1 MPTEML
7 QHITELHVPTEV
19 HVASVTCGAL
29 TCEMIQV
36 TCLRSYVSYETC
48 Q

>member
-1 MPTEML
+1 MSSREHVSCDL
-7 QHITELHVPTEV
+7 AYVTELHVPTEV

-36 TCLRSYVSYETC
+36 TC